1 MGQASGELALEG
13 QADRAAIGAI
23 AGREGTASALRAAGN
38 EILIQ
43 RDPLTDA
50 ALAALLLTAEVGTD
64 VVIADSVVVVAAE
77 AAPIAMEAA
86 LPVALET
93 AAPIAL
99 EAAAPLATEAVAASS
114 SSVVSTTVAAV
125 SVTSATLS
133 SDSPT
138 SSEQDEQEKRRRKCL
153 EAHPYALHCEDEI
166 SMEEQ
171 VIAFI
176 SDRQGYSYES
186 LGECSGFSS
195 HGPGTISEC
204 NGAPG
209 VTWHCN
215 IGPYFNPISKERKP
229 GGVVSIFGCECC
241 RADGTLGMEWRH
253 PHWSPGS

>member
-1 MGQASGELALEG
+1 MRFEWDENKNRLNLRKH
-13 QADRAAIGAI
+13 D
-23 AGREGTASALRAAGN
+23 ALRAAGN

-64 VVIADSVVVVAAE
+64 VVIANSVVVVAAE

-86 LPVALET
+86 LPVALETVAPVALET

-241 RADGTLGMEWRH
+241 RADGTLGREW
-253 PHWSPGS
+253 